1 MLTSQDDV
9 GHVVLPV
16 PSPTTT
22 ATTVVLALVVEELLV
37 LKVQTRL
44 AVGEQLAPVRHAALV
59 VRQELRGKQGSRVR
73 SGVTGSGQG
82 SQGVRSGGSQGQV
95 RGVRG
100 SDQGGSQGQVRW
112 PHPSGGSDDVTTH
125 LLRGLPSQLQAQVGV
140 VQQGVEE
147 GVLQVKGRTQVT

>member
-44 AVGEQLAPVRHAALV
+44 AVGEQLAPVRHVALV

-82 SQGVRSGGSQGQV
+82 SQRVRS
-95 RGVRG
+95 
-100 SDQGGSQGQVRW
+100 GGSQGQVRW

-125 LLRGLPSQLQAQVGV
+125 LLRGLPSQLQAKVGV

>member
-1 MLTSQDDV
+1 M
-9 GHVVLPV
+9 VLPV

-59 VRQELRGKQGSRVR
+59 VCQELRGKQGSRVR

-82 SQGVRSGGSQGQV
+82 SQIR
-95 RGVRG
+95 
-100 SDQGGSQGQVRW
+100 GGSQGQVRW
-112 PHPSGGSDDVTTH
+112 PHPSGGSDDATTH